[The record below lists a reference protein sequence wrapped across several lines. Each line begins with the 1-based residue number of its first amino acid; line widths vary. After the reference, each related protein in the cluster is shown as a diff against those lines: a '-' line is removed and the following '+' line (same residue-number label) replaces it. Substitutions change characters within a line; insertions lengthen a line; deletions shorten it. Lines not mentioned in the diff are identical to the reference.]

1 MYRYSEKP
9 MIFRFPFNPADCTV
23 FIITFKQG
31 DIVLEK
37 DKAALE
43 SNIANITEENGKYTM
58 EMRFTQEESGAFEA
72 REVIYVQATFVLNG
86 YRDETTQKKFT
97 LDDVMKDEVVK

>member
-1 MYRYSEKP
+1 
-9 MIFRFPFNPADCTV
+9 
-23 FIITFKQG
+23 
-31 DIVLEK
+31 
-37 DKAALE
+37 
-43 SNIANITEENGKYTM
+43 M

-72 REVIYVQATFVLNG
+72 REVIYVRATFVING

>member
-1 MYRYSEKP
+1 MYRYSERP
-9 MIFRFPFNPADCTV
+9 MIFRFTFNPADCSV

-37 DKAALE
+37 NKEDLKK
-43 SNIANITEENGKYTM
+43 NIEEIVEKDGKYVM

-72 REVIYVQATFVLNG
+72 REVIYVQATFVING